1 MPQILGGILA
11 AEIASPLEIPAFIV
25 DPVVVDELDD
35 VARITGIPEIKRRS
49 IFHALNHKCCARLAA
64 EEMGKGYN
72 EVNLVVAHL
81 GGGTSIAA
89 HRRGR
94 VVEVNNAL
102 NGEGAIAPE
111 RAGTLPAWDLIEL
124 ALSGEY
130 SKGELKKLI
139 TGRGGMVALLGTNDM
154 KEVTSRI
161 RNGDSYAK
169 LVFETMAYR
178 IAKEIC
184 ACAAALYGKVDGIVI
199 TGGLAHCEELL
210 ALIRERVS
218 FLAKLFVFPGGDEM
232 RALAMSALR
241 VLRGEEEAQLY
252 S

>member
-1 MPQILGGILA
+1 
-11 AEIASPLEIPAFIV
+11 
-25 DPVVVDELDD
+25 
-35 VARITGIPEIKRRS
+35 
-49 IFHALNHKCCARLAA
+49 
-64 EEMGKGYN
+64 MGKGYN